1 MTDPITDL
9 QRARIRYLSAFVRG
23 DITETELNKTLSMI
37 DRSEKR
43 LETTAAR
50 LEVKRVSLADWR
62 QRRVLEVAL
71 RRSLEASDG
80 L

>member
-23 DITETELNKTLSMI
+23 EITETELNKTLSMI